1 MTPTCEDVRPLLSRW
16 IDGELTPGERENV
29 DDHLRSCAKCRE
41 TLLSYERSGEAIKSP
56 VERSESYWE
65 DLALRIE
72 RAIAREDSR
81 ASRSSAPRARTRPRW
96 LTPQRLAWGSF
107 GALAAAALVVL
118 LQPLLPEHS
127 GPSEIEHFQDLEG
140 IPKDASRP
148 KAGLPEPQ
156 PKPEAFPGEHDAVR
170 DAAPEGSLLRSNPAD
185 LAVHG
190 SEPAA
195 IPSPALPEAHGDN
208 APPSTERMRPAEAN
222 EDRAAPPASE
232 RAPES
237 EVEGPLRALGY
248 VAESGRPRDD
258 TSLRDADPPQ
268 PSEPSAGGAS
278 SLAEVEAW
286 ISRTQAGEAP
296 VDMLRKD
303 ALRPQSHALETREEA
318 AAKTKLL
325 VGNGHSRETPGSRAG
340 EDFAITRE
348 ALARARSLEREG
360 RTEEARAGFLLLTG
374 DFAGNSAREEAWNE
388 LIALDTELALVRR
401 EVPLLEAAARS
412 ASSFLEEFDE
422 GPGTVQVQGCQIK
435 LWAALAEI
443 SPEKH
448 CRTARELAL
457 AWRAAPARADDP
469 EIRESAARILE
480 RNCPE

>member
-1 MTPTCEDVRPLLSRW
+1 
-16 IDGELTPGERENV
+16 
-29 DDHLRSCAKCRE
+29 
-41 TLLSYERSGEAIKSP
+41 
-56 VERSESYWE
+56 
-65 DLALRIE
+65 
-72 RAIAREDSR
+72 
-81 ASRSSAPRARTRPRW
+81 
-96 LTPQRLAWGSF
+96 
-107 GALAAAALVVL
+107 
-118 LQPLLPEHS
+118 
-127 GPSEIEHFQDLEG
+127 
-140 IPKDASRP
+140 
-148 KAGLPEPQ
+148 
-156 PKPEAFPGEHDAVR
+156 
-170 DAAPEGSLLRSNPAD
+170 
-185 LAVHG
+185 
-190 SEPAA
+190 
-195 IPSPALPEAHGDN
+195 
-208 APPSTERMRPAEAN
+208 
-222 EDRAAPPASE
+222 
-232 RAPES
+232 
-237 EVEGPLRALGY
+237 
-248 VAESGRPRDD
+248 
-258 TSLRDADPPQ
+258 
-268 PSEPSAGGAS
+268 
-278 SLAEVEAW
+278 
-286 ISRTQAGEAP
+286 
-296 VDMLRKD
+296 MLRKD